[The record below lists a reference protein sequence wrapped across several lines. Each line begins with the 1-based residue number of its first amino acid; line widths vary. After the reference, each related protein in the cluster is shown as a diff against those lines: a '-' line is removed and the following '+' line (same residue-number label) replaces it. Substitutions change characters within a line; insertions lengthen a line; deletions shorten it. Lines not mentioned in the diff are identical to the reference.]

1 METVTSLSEELERCP
16 VCQSDRYLNPNMKFL
31 VNPECYHKMCESCVA
46 RIFTLGPAPCP
57 TCGRQLR
64 RNKFRAQTFSDVHI
78 EKEVDTRRRL
88 AKIFNRLEEDFQSL
102 EAYNDYLEEVE
113 MITFNLISGV
123 DVEKTERKVRAY
135 ESVNKSAITVNNLK
149 EAAELAE
156 AQEIE
161 RLQRQA
167 REEQSRIAQ
176 EALAHEQIEK
186 EERAAELL
194 SAMTSGADVG
204 KVKEEIM
211 ENSRKRLA
219 AQKREAEEVMSRS
232 MRQIRAQ
239 RKDRLSSLKQ
249 EAMTPFS
256 PLQGWGAKTDL
267 YEVQDDYNDPFLV
280 NLKKDK
286 AFIGGGG
293 KILDIYERALF
304 EAFASLSTTMAV
316 AKV

>member
-1 METVTSLSEELERCP
+1 MSEELERCP

-57 TCGRQLR
+57 ICGRQLR

-88 AKIFNRLEEDFQSL
+88 AKIFNRLEEDFDNL

-113 MITFNLISGV
+113 MTTFNLIQGV
-123 DVEKTERKVRAY
+123 DIEKTERKVKAY

-167 REEQSRIAQ
+167 REEQAKIAQ
-176 EALAHEQIEK
+176 EALVQEQMEK

-194 SAMTSGADVG
+194 SAMTSGADVD
-204 KVKEEIM
+204 KVKDEIM
-211 ENSRKRLA
+211 KNSRKRIE
-219 AQKREAEEVMSRS
+219 AQKREAEEVMNRS
-232 MRQIRAQ
+232 MKQIRAQ
-239 RKDRLSSLKQ
+239 RKDRLQALKQ
-249 EAMTPFS
+249 EALTPFS
-256 PLQGWGAKTDL
+256 PLQGWGTKTDL
-267 YEVQDDYNDPFLV
+267 YEVQEDYDDPFLT
-280 NLKKDK
+280 NLKRDK
-286 AFIGGGG
+286 AFTGGGG
-293 KILDIYERALF
+293 KIVDIYERALF
-304 EAFASLSTTMAV
+304 EAFASLSTATTRAS
-316 AKV
+316 A

>member
-1 METVTSLSEELERCP
+1 MSEELERCP

-57 TCGRQLR
+57 ICGRQLR

-88 AKIFNRLEEDFQSL
+88 AKIFNRLEEDFDNL

-113 MITFNLISGV
+113 MITFNLIQGV
-123 DVEKTERKVRAY
+123 DIEKTERKVKAY

-167 REEQSRIAQ
+167 REEQARIAQ
-176 EALAHEQIEK
+176 EALAQEQMEK

-194 SAMTSGADVG
+194 SAMTSGADVD
-204 KVKEEIM
+204 KVKDEIM
-211 ENSRKRLA
+211 KNSKKRIE
-219 AQKREAEEVMSRS
+219 AQKREAEEVMNRS

-239 RKDRLSSLKQ
+239 RKDRLQALKQ
-249 EAMTPFS
+249 EALTPFS

-267 YEVQDDYNDPFLV
+267 YDVQDNYDDPFLS

-286 AFIGGGG
+286 AFTGGGG
-293 KILDIYERALF
+293 KIVDIYERALF
-304 EAFASLSTTMAV
+304 EAFASLSTTPTLANV
-316 AKV
+316 